1 MDEFRHRYAN
11 LIFIGMLNIGMV
23 ALMRSTI
30 KCNALIINMVLLKH
44 SHQFSHFVIL
54 I

>member
-11 LIFIGMLNIGMV
+11 LIFIGMLNIEMV
-23 ALMRSTI
+23 ALMKGTT
-30 KCNALIINMVLLKH
+30 KYNALIINMLLLKP
-44 SHQFSHFVIL
+44 SHQFSHFVIW